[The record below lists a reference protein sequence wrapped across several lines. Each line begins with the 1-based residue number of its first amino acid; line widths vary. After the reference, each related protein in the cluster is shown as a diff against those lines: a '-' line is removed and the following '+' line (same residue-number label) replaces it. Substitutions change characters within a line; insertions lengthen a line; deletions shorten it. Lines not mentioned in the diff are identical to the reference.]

1 MNKEGIAKMSKR
13 KYLEEPGQVKTCYIW
28 NAPWEKVAA
37 RHYAGAGKRVAS
49 GAHGKKEGGSIHAR
63 NKLERLVCEAV
74 AETLAQQELQAAGLL
89 RDAGRGSDWVFGFA
103 FLRRR
108 CRRAGKVVT

>member
-1 MNKEGIAKMSKR
+1 M
-13 KYLEEPGQVKTCYIW
+13 
-28 NAPWEKVAA
+28 
-37 RHYAGAGKRVAS
+37 H
-49 GAHGKKEGGSIHAR
+49 HGKKWPQGITQAQVKALRRAHMAKKKGGSIHAR

-108 CRRAGKVVT
+108 CSRAGKAVT